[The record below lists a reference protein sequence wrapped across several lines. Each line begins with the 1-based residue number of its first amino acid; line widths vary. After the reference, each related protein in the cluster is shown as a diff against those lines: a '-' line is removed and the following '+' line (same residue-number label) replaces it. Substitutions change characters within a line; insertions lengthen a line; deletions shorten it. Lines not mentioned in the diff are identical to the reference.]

1 MSCQRKSR
9 SPEKQGSRPHLLQD
23 FGNNTVSQKIRA
35 TQLTKWVHLQMGAFH
50 ASRISLLSLASDLG
64 QLD

>member
-35 TQLTKWVHLQMGAFH
+35 TQLREFTNGCFPCFAHFTVVIGK
-50 ASRISLLSLASDLG
+50 
-64 QLD
+64 